1 MTRLFNLKHYF
12 LTMKSLWKK
21 TKGFAVSLFELR
33 GNIGKLQSI
42 LIGVIGFILI
52 ILGWHYITSGNQELQ
67 SLLPTPGS
75 VAAAFKEMYY
85 QDHIIQHS
93 WTSIWRN
100 FHGYYKAIIYAIPI
114 GFLIGLFPLFRAL
127 FSKYVDA
134 IRFIPLAAT
143 TGIFIIWYGIDEAV
157 KVNFL
162 AFGIFVYLLPIV
174 VQRIDGV
181 EKVYMQTSKTMGASK
196 WQTIRT
202 VFIPAVFSRV
212 FDDIRVIVA
221 ISWTYIV
228 IAELIN
234 NQGGLGVLIHTAA
247 RQSRIDKVFAILF
260 AIVMFGIIQ
269 DQLFKWLDTILFPH
283 KYTNKR

>member
-1 MTRLFNLKHYF
+1 
-12 LTMKSLWKK
+12 MKALLSKAKAFGL
-21 TKGFAVSLFELR
+21 SLFELR
-33 GNIGKLQSI
+33 GELSKIQNII
-42 LIGVIGFILI
+42 IGVLGFTFL
-52 ILGWHYITSGNQELQ
+52 LMCWHWVTVGNEEMQA
-67 SLLPTPGS
+67 LLPTPGS
-75 VAAAFKEMYY
+75 VFGSFSELHY
-85 QDHIIQHS
+85 QDFLLENS

-100 FHGYYKAIIYAIPI
+100 FNGYYKAIIYAIPV
-114 GFLIGLFPLFRAL
+114 GFLIGLFPIFRAL
-127 FSKYVDA
+127 FAKYVDA

-143 TGIFIIWYGIDEAV
+143 TGIFIIWYGIDEEV

-181 EKVYMQTSKTMGASK
+181 EKVYMQTAKTMGASK

-234 NQGGLGVLIHTAA
+234 NQGGLGVMLHTAA
-247 RQSRIDKVFAILF
+247 RQSRIDKVFAILLT
-260 AIVMFGIIQ
+260 IIIIGILQ
-269 DQLFKWLDTILFPH
+269 DFLFKWLDRIIFPH
-283 KYTNKR
+283 KYANKH

>member
-1 MTRLFNLKHYF
+1 MKTLLGKIKD
-12 LTMKSLWKK
+12 LTL
-21 TKGFAVSLFELR
+21 SLFELR
-33 GNIGKLQSI
+33 GEIPKIQKMIIGIVGFVLLI
-42 LIGVIGFILI
+42 LSWHLLTTNNEDIQALI
-52 ILGWHYITSGNQELQ
+52 PAPYSVLVSFVELHYEDF
-67 SLLPTPGS
+67 LL
-75 VAAAFKEMYY
+75 EN
-85 QDHIIQHS
+85 S
-93 WTSIWRN
+93 WISIWRN
-100 FHGYYKAIIYAIPI
+100 FNGYFKAIIYAIPV
-114 GFLIGLFPLFRAL
+114 GFIIGLFPLFRAL
-127 FSKYVDA
+127 FSKYVNA

-143 TGIFIIWYGIDEAV
+143 TGIFIIWYGIDEEV

-181 EKVYMQTSKTMGASK
+181 EKVYMQTAKTMGASK

-212 FDDIRVIVA
+212 FDDVRVIVA

-234 NQGGLGVLIHTAA
+234 NKGGLGVIIHTAA

-260 AIVMFGIIQ
+260 VIVIIGILQ
-269 DQLFKWLDTILFPH
+269 DAMFKWLDKILFPH
-283 KYTNKR
+283 KYTNKK

>member
-1 MTRLFNLKHYF
+1 M
-12 LTMKSLWKK
+12 
-21 TKGFAVSLFELR
+21 FELR
-33 GNIGKLQSI
+33 GNLSKLQNI
-42 LIGVIGFILI
+42 IIGVVGFAFIL
-52 ILGWHYITSGNQELQ
+52 LGWHLVTSGNEEMQA
-67 SLLPTPGS
+67 LLPAPSSVFGS
-75 VAAAFKEMYY
+75 FSELHYEDFLVEN
-85 QDHIIQHS
+85 S
-93 WTSIWRN
+93 WISIWRN
-100 FHGYYKAIIYAIPI
+100 FNGYYKAVIYAIPI
-114 GFLIGLFPLFRAL
+114 GFLIGLFPIFRAL
-127 FSKYVDA
+127 FAKYVDA

-143 TGIFIIWYGIDEAV
+143 TGIFIIWYGIDEEV

-181 EKVYMQTSKTMGASK
+181 EKVYMQTAKTMGASK

-234 NQGGLGVLIHTAA
+234 NQGGLGVMLHTAA
-247 RQSRIDKVFAILF
+247 RQSRIDKVFAILLT
-260 AIVMFGIIQ
+260 IVVIGILQ
-269 DQLFKWLDTILFPH
+269 DQLFKWLDRIIFPH
-283 KYTNKR
+283 KYTNKH

>member
-1 MTRLFNLKHYF
+1 M
-12 LTMKSLWKK
+12 
-21 TKGFAVSLFELR
+21 FELR
-33 GNIGKLQSI
+33 GDMSKLQSTI
-42 LIGVIGFILI
+42 IGAVGFFIL
-52 ILGWHYITSGNQELQ
+52 LLSWHLVTVGNPDMQALM
-67 SLLPTPGS
+67 PTPGS
-75 VAAAFKEMYY
+75 VMSSFEELHHEDYL
-85 QDHIIQHS
+85 IENS
-93 WTSIWRN
+93 WISIARN
-100 FHGYYKAIIYAIPI
+100 FNGYFKAVIYAIPI
-114 GFLIGLFPLFRAL
+114 GFLIGLFPIFRAL
-127 FSKYVDA
+127 FAKYVDA

-181 EKVYMQTSKTMGASK
+181 EKVYMQTAKTMGASK

-234 NQGGLGVLIHTAA
+234 NQGGLGVMIHTAA

-260 AIVMFGIIQ
+260 SIIIIGILQ
-269 DQLFKWLDTILFPH
+269 DILFKWLDRVLFPH
-283 KYTNKR
+283 KYATKLR

>member
-1 MTRLFNLKHYF
+1 MRA
-12 LTMKSLWKK
+12 LWKK
-21 TKGFAVSLFELR
+21 TKSFAEGMFELR
-33 GNIGKLQSI
+33 GTLSKTQNII
-42 LIGVIGFILI
+42 IGSTGFLLI
-52 ILGWHYITSGNQELQ
+52 IWAWHLITAGNEEMQA
-67 SLLPTPGS
+67 LLPPPDA
-75 VAAAFKEMYY
+75 VYHAFGELYS
-85 QDHIIQHS
+85 QDYLLGNS
-93 WTSIWRN
+93 TTSIIRN
-100 FHGYYKAIIYAIPI
+100 FNGYYKAVIYAIPI
-114 GFLIGLFPLFRAL
+114 GFMIGLFPIFRAL
-127 FSKYVDA
+127 FAKYVDA

-143 TGIFIIWYGIDEAV
+143 TGIFIIWYGIDEEV

-234 NQGGLGVLIHTAA
+234 NQGGLGVMLHTAA
-247 RQSRIDKVFAILF
+247 RQSRIDKVFAILLV
-260 AIVMFGIIQ
+260 IVLIGILQ
-269 DQLFKWLDTILFPH
+269 DQLFKWLDRLIFPY
-283 KYTNKR
+283 KYTNRK

>member
-1 MTRLFNLKHYF
+1 
-12 LTMKSLWKK
+12 MKALWNK
-21 TKGFAVSLFELR
+21 TKTLAKGLFELR
-33 GNIGKLQSI
+33 GQISKVQAIIIGLA
-42 LIGVIGFILI
+42 GFALI
-52 ILGWHYITSGNQELQ
+52 ILAWHMITNGNEEMQALM
-67 SLLPTPGS
+67 PTPKS
-75 VAAAFKEMYY
+75 VLAAFQEMYY
-85 QDHIIQHS
+85 NDFLIGNTN
-93 WTSIWRN
+93 TSIVRN
-100 FHGYYKAIIYAIPI
+100 FHGYYKAIIYALPI
-114 GFLIGLFPLFRAL
+114 GFLIGLFPIFRAL

-143 TGIFIIWYGIDEAV
+143 TGIFIIWYGIEEGV

-174 VQRIDGV
+174 VQRIDDV
-181 EKVYMQTSKTMGASK
+181 QKVYMQTAKTMGASK

-202 VFIPAVFSRV
+202 VFIPSVFSKV

-234 NQGGLGVLIHTAA
+234 NQGGLGVMIHTAA

-260 AIVMFGIIQ
+260 LIVIIGIVQ
-269 DQLFKWLDTILFPH
+269 DQLFKWLDRLIFPH
-283 KYTNKR
+283 KYINKH

>member
-1 MTRLFNLKHYF
+1 M
-12 LTMKSLWKK
+12 
-21 TKGFAVSLFELR
+21 FELR
-33 GNIGKLQSI
+33 GNLSKLQNI
-42 LIGVIGFILI
+42 IIGVVGFAFIL
-52 ILGWHYITSGNQELQ
+52 LGWHLVTSGNEEMQA
-67 SLLPTPGS
+67 LLPAPSSVFGS
-75 VAAAFKEMYY
+75 FSELHY
-85 QDHIIQHS
+85 QDFLLQNS

-100 FHGYYKAIIYAIPI
+100 FNGYYKAVIYAIPI
-114 GFLIGLFPLFRAL
+114 GFLIGLFPIFRAL
-127 FSKYVDA
+127 FAKYVDA

-143 TGIFIIWYGIDEAV
+143 TGIFIIWYGIDEEV

-181 EKVYMQTSKTMGASK
+181 EKVYMQTAKTMGASK

-234 NQGGLGVLIHTAA
+234 NQGGLGVMLHTAA
-247 RQSRIDKVFAILF
+247 RQSRIDKVFAILL
-260 AIVMFGIIQ
+260 AIVVIGILQ
-269 DQLFKWLDTILFPH
+269 DQLFKWLDRIIFPH
-283 KYTNKR
+283 KYTNKH